1 MGQPREIVITGVGI
15 SSPLGNDHEQ
25 VFSGWLKGQHNFSPI
40 KHFEV
45 EGTPVQYAGHCS
57 DPDTKAL
64 PDRKVQKILRR
75 KDLIS
80 LLTTIRAAQD
90 ADLKNCNLDPDRMG
104 MYVGA
109 SATQIGDLTPYF
121 TLVAQCADLKKGSF
135 DSHKFGQEMLD
146 LVNPLVVLQTLM
158 NNALCFG
165 TMTLDLR
172 GVNANFMDFQ
182 VSGLRAIGEAFLS
195 IREGRADLAIAG
207 GVAGP
212 VEPFQLAEGVQ
223 VKYLAHTLGLKRPLS
238 EVVRPW
244 DKERMGTILSEGTAY
259 VVLEEKQHALK
270 RGAKLYASVRGFGL
284 AHDGHLSLFSK
295 EPAVGIENA
304 LQQCLNQAQISED
317 DVAGIIGHGNGSHL
331 YDWNELRSYERFFRA
346 RRNGMWITSPYA
358 SLGDMCEA
366 SGPCSTLLA
375 LESLRTGLL
384 PATSNHSEFEESLKT
399 TRIAKK
405 PIEID
410 QSYLMVTS
418 RNFFGLGCALLL
430 GKPST

>member
-1 MGQPREIVITGVGI
+1 MGQSREIVITGVGMTC
-15 SSPLGNDHEQ
+15 PLGNNSDKVYE
-25 VFSGWLKGQHNFSPI
+25 SWLEGQHNFSPI
-40 KHFEV
+40 KNFNV
-45 EGTPVQYAGHCS
+45 ENTPVQYAGHCL

-75 KDLIS
+75 KDLLS

-90 ADLKNCNLDPDRMG
+90 ADIKNAHLDPDRMG
-104 MYVGA
+104 MYVGT

-121 TLVAQCADLKKGSF
+121 TLVAQCADLKQGTF
-135 DSHKFGQEMLD
+135 DSDKFGQDMLN

-195 IREGRADLAIAG
+195 IRDGRADLAIAG

-223 VKYLAHTLGLKRPLS
+223 VKYLAHTLGLKRPIS
-238 EVVRPW
+238 EVIRPW
-244 DKERMGTILSEGTAY
+244 DKDRMGTILSEGTAY
-259 VVLEEKQHALK
+259 VVLEEKQNALK
-270 RGAKLYASVRGFGL
+270 RGAKIYASIKGFGL

-295 EPAVGIENA
+295 KPALGLELA
-304 LQQCLNQAQISED
+304 LQQCIAQAGVSED
-317 DVAGIIGHGNGSHL
+317 NIAAIIGHGNGSHL
-331 YDWNELRSYERFFRA
+331 YDWNELRTYERVFKA
-346 RRNGMWITSPYA
+346 RKSPIWITSPYA
-358 SLGDMCEA
+358 SLGDLCEA
-366 SGPCSTLLA
+366 SGPCSTILGIDCFQ
-375 LESLRTGLL
+375 RGVL
-384 PATSNHSEFEESLKT
+384 PATANHMDFEEPLKNT
-399 TRIAKK
+399 IIARK
-405 PIEID
+405 PRELD
-410 QSYLMVTS
+410 RPYLLITS

-430 GKPST
+430 GKESA